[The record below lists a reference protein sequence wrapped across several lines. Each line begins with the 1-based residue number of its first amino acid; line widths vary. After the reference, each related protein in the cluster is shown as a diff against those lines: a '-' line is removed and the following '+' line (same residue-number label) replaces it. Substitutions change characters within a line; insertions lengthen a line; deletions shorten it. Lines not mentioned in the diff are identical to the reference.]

1 MATRP
6 VEIGPT
12 GRQTATNIERIRT
25 LLGLSQRQL
34 AERLT
39 NLGRPIPS
47 TALSKIERGDR
58 RCDVDDLV
66 ALAAALG
73 VSPATLL
80 LPPVADDTTTTVT
93 GAGEV
98 TTGHAWDWAD
108 GIQPLLPRENDGV
121 LDHAVRTRPEGR
133 RGDHLVAKGG
143 ASLAPNPLGHLT
155 MTELIH
161 LLDDLKEA
169 LLDG

>member
-25 LLGLSQRQL
+25 LLGISQRQL
-34 AERLT
+34 AECLSD
-39 NLGRPIPS
+39 LGRPIPS

-66 ALAAALG
+66 AIAAALG

-80 LPPVADDTTTTVT
+80 LPPVADDTITTVT

-98 TTGHAWDWAD
+98 TTRHAWDWAD
-108 GIQPLLPRENDGV
+108 GIHPLLPREDDSA
-121 LDHAVRTRPEGR
+121 LDHAIRTRPEGR
-133 RGDHLVAKGG
+133 RADHLVTKGG
-143 ASLAPNPLGHLT
+143 NPPGPNPLGHLT
-155 MTELIH
+155 KTELIH

>member
-25 LLGLSQRQL
+25 LLGISQRQL

-39 NLGRPIPS
+39 DLGRPIPS

-58 RCDVDDLV
+58 RCDVDDLA

-73 VSPATLL
+73 VSPTTLL

-98 TTGHAWDWAD
+98 TARHAWDWAD
-108 GIQPLLPRENDGV
+108 GIHPLLPREDDTA
-121 LDHAVRTRPEGR
+121 LDHATRTRPEGR
-133 RGDHLVAKGG
+133 RADHLVTKGG
-143 ASLAPNPLGHLT
+143 NLPGPNPLGHLT
-155 MTELIH
+155 KTELIH

>member
-12 GRQTATNIERIRT
+12 GRQTATNIERIRS
-25 LLGLSQRQL
+25 LLGVSQREL

-39 NLGRPIPS
+39 DLGRPIPS

-66 ALAAALG
+66 AIAIALG

-80 LPPVADDTTTTVT
+80 LPPVADETTTTVT

-98 TTGHAWDWAD
+98 TTADAWDWAD
-108 GIQPLLPRENDGV
+108 GIRPLLPREDHSA
-121 LDHAVRTRPEGR
+121 LDHAIRTRPEGR
-133 RGDHLVAKGG
+133 RTDHLIAKGG
-143 ASLAPNPLGHLT
+143 DASVPKPLGRLT
-155 MTELIH
+155 KTELIH
-161 LLDDLKEA
+161 LLDDLKEV